1 MANRYKRHKHNEQS
15 EHVGCASE
23 QIHKVCTVKE
33 SQSREV
39 LNLALSSVH
48 KVGKRFRAFLVKLRV
63 QRVRDVSRIA
73 WRWLRM
79 SWLSRR
85 SQLRLIYWI
94 CYGSFFLL
102 IQTDFAPKTLPHEFR
117 CVDLKNGAPC
127 AIHVMHSIEQRIQ
140 L

>member
-1 MANRYKRHKHNEQS
+1 MANRYKRHKHNKQS
-15 EHVGCASE
+15 EHAGCASE
-23 QIHKVCTVKE
+23 QIHKVRTVKE

-39 LNLALSSVH
+39 LNLTLCSVH

-63 QRVRDVSRIA
+63 QWVRNLSRIA
-73 WRWLRM
+73 WRRLSR
-79 SWLSRR
+79 SWLH
-85 SQLRLIYWI
+85 RLLWLIHWI

-102 IQTDFAPKTLPHEFR
+102 IETDFAPKTLPHEFR